1 MQAMAICG
9 LMGRDDG
16 KGANGAPES
25 GHRWEIWTHG
35 SDGNMDAIEKEGRNP
50 VGVGK
55 NFGGV

>member
-50 VGVGK
+50 FRVVDI
-55 NFGGV
+55 